1 MGIDNASPEEWEN
14 AYNKLSIKDKKKP
27 IAWDRAF
34 NEGPPKEW
42 DAVERPEH
50 YNNGNIEAIDYIRQQ
65 LGSVGIIDYYEG
77 SVLKYLHRWKYKNNE
92 AQDLKKARWY
102 LARLITEIEDD

>member
-1 MGIDNASPEEWEN
+1 MKQRTKKTLNDVSPEEWTK
-14 AYNKLSIKDKKKP
+14 ASVT
-27 IAWDRAF
+27 WDRGF
-34 NEGPPKEW
+34 NMGPPKEW

-77 SVLKYLHRWKYKNNE
+77 SVLKYLHRWKYKNNDI

-102 LARLITEIEDD
+102 LDPLIAEIEDDA